1 MENNFN
7 QKEFNSGERI
17 YAPYEELRRD
27 EKGIKEHLDRY
38 NFALKFL
45 TGRETVIDAACG
57 SGYGSEILSFG
68 AKKVIGLEIN
78 DYAIKYAKERHF
90 KKNVEFYK
98 ADLNQKIDLPD
109 NYSDVIISFETLE
122 HVANQEN
129 MFREFKRLLKPG
141 GFLIISTP
149 DKNLISGGLESDNP
163 FHIKELTKIEFIN
176 LLRRF
181 FAIKGLFGQTRLT
194 KLPLWKRYLKRFRNI
209 SFLRKAKQR
218 LAKGLGFERAFH
230 RHFAAEEYV
239 PIQSVDMESPNQFYV
254 LIALC
259 RNAK

>member
-1 MENNFN
+1 MRNFG

-17 YAPYEELRRD
+17 YAPYEESRRD
-27 EKGIKEHLDRY
+27 ERGIKEHLDRY

-45 TGRETVIDAACG
+45 TGKETVIDAACG
-57 SGYGSEILSFG
+57 SGYGSEILSSG
-68 AKKVIGLEIN
+68 AKKVIGLEISN
-78 DYAIKYAKERHF
+78 HAIEYAKRYHF
-90 KKNVEFYK
+90 KENVEFCK

-122 HVANQEN
+122 HITNQEN
-129 MFREFKRLLKPG
+129 MLLEFKRLLKPG

-149 DKNLISGGLESDNP
+149 DKNLISGGFESDNP

-181 FAIKGLFGQTRLT
+181 FVIEEMFGQTRLT
-194 KLPLWKRYLKRFRNI
+194 ELPLWKRCLKRFRNI

-218 LAKGLGFERAFH
+218 LAKGLGFEKVLH

-239 PIQSVDMESPNQFYV
+239 PIQTIDIESPNQFYV

-259 RNAK
+259 RNAKL